1 MTAAKKPTAAEVAA
15 AKAAEEKA
23 AKEKAEA
30 DKKAAEDKAAQ
41 TYSGTLTYPARVGNK
56 TLPKGKVDD
65 LSEAEYKEL
74 IALKC
79 LKPAEEEGE

>member
-23 AKEKAEA
+23 VTDKAEA
-30 DKKAAEDKAAQ
+30 DKKAAEEKAAQ
-41 TYSGTLTYPARVGNK
+41 TYSGTLLYPARVGDK
-56 TLPKGKVDD
+56 TLQKGEIDG

-79 LKPAEEEGE
+79 LKPAEEGE